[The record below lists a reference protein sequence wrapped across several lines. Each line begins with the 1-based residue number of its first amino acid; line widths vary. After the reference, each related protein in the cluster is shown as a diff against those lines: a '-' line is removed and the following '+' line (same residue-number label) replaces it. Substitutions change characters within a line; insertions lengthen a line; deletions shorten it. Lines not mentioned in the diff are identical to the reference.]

1 MGRKVGKQTYKPDES
16 TLTLRQITASFFIVA
31 FRSFDSIEYDEDGVE
46 EAQHGFGTRH
56 LRVSRDG
63 ISYVHE
69 RMDRHEA

>member
-1 MGRKVGKQTYKPDES
+1 MAFHMCMSEWIGMRLDND
-16 TLTLRQITASFFIVA
+16 LITASFFIVA
-31 FRSFDSIEYDEDGVE
+31 FRSFDSIEYDEDGVK